1 VAEEHPFFSVIIP
14 THNRNEQ
21 LRACL
26 QALAAQTYPRGRFEV
41 LVVDDGSLD
50 PPREIVASFHDSL
63 DITLLVEPHGGP
75 SAARNAG
82 AGRARGEFLAF
93 TDDDCAPAADWL
105 QNMSVNLARSPGTLI
120 GGRTINALTENIY
133 SATSQALIDIINAH
147 YNRDAVNAQFLASNN
162 IAMAAAQF
170 HAMGAFD
177 VKFLFAEDREFCA
190 RWLRH
195 GYRMIYAPDVLIY
208 HYHCLSPRKLWRQ
221 HFNYGRGAF
230 DFHRVNGRDGSK
242 FQFDPA
248 FYFSIFRFPLT
259 GNRGGHKLF
268 MEVLMFEIQMA
279 NAAGFFFQA
288 LKSGRL
294 HKSAGV
300 EK

>member
-1 VAEEHPFFSVIIP
+1 MANELPFLSVIIP
-14 THNRNEQ
+14 THNRNAQ
-21 LRACL
+21 VKSCL

-41 LVVDDGSLD
+41 VVVDDGSLD
-50 PPREIVASFHDSL
+50 PPREIVASFYDSL
-63 DITLLVEPHGGP
+63 NITLLVEPHGGP

-82 AGRARGEFLAF
+82 AARARGEFLAF
-93 TDDDCAPAADWL
+93 TDDDCAPAPDWL
-105 QNMSVNLARSPGTLI
+105 QNMSVRLASSPTTLI

-133 SATSQALIDIINAH
+133 SATSQALIDVINAH
-147 YNRDAVNAQFLASNN
+147 YNHDPVNPQFLASNN
-162 IAMAAAQF
+162 IAMPAAQF

-177 VKFLFAEDREFCA
+177 VNFLFAEDREFCA

-195 GYRMIYAPDVLIY
+195 GYRMIYAPEVLIY
-208 HYHCLSPRKLWRQ
+208 HHHHLTPRRLWRQ

-230 DFHRVNGRDGSK
+230 HFHQVNLRHGSK

-248 FYFSIFRFPLT
+248 FYLSIFRFPLT
-259 GNRGGHKLF
+259 GSAGTHRFF
-268 MEVLMFEIQMA
+268 MEALMFEIQMA

-294 HKSAGV
+294 
-300 EK
+300 